1 MTLSHNI
8 LNIKGLV
15 LPLILFFT
23 CHPSLSFA
31 QNNSKHLKYYN
42 KAYSYFNNRDY
53 AEALRL
59 VDKAISLDSL
69 SYMAWLLKADIL
81 LETSCQTQAVP
92 CLEKALAIDSL
103 ASPRSALTLS
113 KLYIDNRLYA
123 DAISLLHWCLTL
135 DNQNDGFKDVASQ
148 LLALSC
154 IRKELVENP
163 VCNPPLNVGSN
174 VNTDGDE
181 YVNQVLPHT
190 DDILFTRRSAEIGP
204 HGFRNESLL
213 LSTLI
218 DNELQEPRP
227 LTLGWSDEQRT
238 GSASLSQDSALLF
251 FVGFDWLGG
260 YGRGDIFVAQ
270 RLNNIFCS
278 PFNLGPLIN
287 TTAMESQ
294 PFISADGNEFFFVRY
309 SNSKQ
314 KADIF
319 CSQLIDGQWSKP
331 KPLHNVNTDANEMS
345 PFLSIDGTTLFLAS
359 DRDNSMG
366 GYDLFFSRRDRN
378 GEWGAPSNIG
388 FPINTEANEICF
400 VVDDDGS
407 RAYLSSDRDGG
418 FGGYDV
424 FSCQIENLVLADV
437 NDFSQFLMR
446 NINFEFDSSVIDES
460 SGAALDSLATFLNHN
475 TLDVEI
481 SGHADDTGGEEYNMR
496 LSLQRAESVKA
507 ALVARAVDPA
517 RISTAGYGDTLP
529 VAPNDNDENKALNRR
544 VEIRFLK

>member
-123 DAISLLHWCLTL
+123 DAIALLHWCLTL

-148 LLALSC
+148 LLALSY
-154 IRKELVENP
+154 IRKDLVENP
-163 VCNPPLNVGSN
+163 VCSPPLNVGAN
-174 VNTDGDE
+174 INTDGDE

-238 GSASLSQDSALLF
+238 GSASLSQDSALMF
-251 FVGFDWLGG
+251 FVGFDWIGG

-294 PFISADGNEFFFVRY
+294 PFISADGKELFFVRY

-345 PFLSIDGTTLFLAS
+345 PFLSIDGTTLFFAS

-366 GYDLFFSRRDRN
+366 GYDLFFSRRDSK

-424 FSCQIENLVLADV
+424 FSCQVENIVNANV

-446 NINFEFDSSVIDES
+446 NINFEFDSSVINES
-460 SGAALDSLATFLNHN
+460 SGAALDSLAAFLNHN

>member
-113 KLYIDNRLYA
+113 RLYIDNRLYA
-123 DAISLLHWCLTL
+123 DAIALLHWCLTL

-148 LLALSC
+148 LLALSY
-154 IRKELVENP
+154 IRKDLVENP
-163 VCNPPLNVGSN
+163 VCSPPLNVGAN
-174 VNTDGDE
+174 INTDGDE

-213 LSTLI
+213 VSTVI
-218 DNELQEPRP
+218 DNELQEPHP
-227 LTLGWSDEQRT
+227 LPLGWSDEQRT

-270 RLNNIFCS
+270 RLNNTFCS

-294 PFISADGNEFFFVRY
+294 PFISADGNELFFVRY

-345 PFLSIDGTTLFLAS
+345 PFLSIDGTTLFFAS

-366 GYDLFFSRRDRN
+366 GYDLFFSRRDRK

-424 FSCQIENLVLADV
+424 FSCQGENIVNANV

-460 SGAALDSLATFLNHN
+460 SDAALDSLAAFLNHN

>member
-123 DAISLLHWCLTL
+123 DAIALLHWCLTL

-154 IRKELVENP
+154 IRKDLVENP
-163 VCNPPLNVGSN
+163 VCSPPLNVGAN
-174 VNTDGDE
+174 INTDGDE

-190 DDILFTRRSAEIGP
+190 DDILFTRRSAEIGL

-270 RLNNIFCS
+270 RLNNTFCL

-294 PFISADGNEFFFVRY
+294 PFISADGKELFFVRY
-309 SNSKQ
+309 SNSKH

-345 PFLSIDGTTLFLAS
+345 PFLSIDGTTLFFAS

-424 FSCQIENLVLADV
+424 FSCQVENIVNANV

-446 NINFEFDSSVIDES
+446 NINFEFDSSVIDEY
-460 SGAALDSLATFLNHN
+460 SGAALDSLAAFLNHN

>member
-123 DAISLLHWCLTL
+123 DAIALLHWCLTL

-154 IRKELVENP
+154 IRKDLVENP
-163 VCNPPLNVGSN
+163 VCNPPLNVGAN
-174 VNTDGDE
+174 INTDGDE

-190 DDILFTRRSAEIGP
+190 DDILFTRRSAEIGH

-270 RLNNIFCS
+270 RLNNTFCS

-294 PFISADGNEFFFVRY
+294 PFISADGNELFFVRY

-345 PFLSIDGTTLFLAS
+345 PFLSIDGTTLFFAS

-366 GYDLFFSRRDRN
+366 GYDLFFSRRDRK
-378 GEWGAPSNIG
+378 GEWGTPSNIG

-424 FSCQIENLVLADV
+424 FSCQVENLVLADV

-446 NINFEFDSSVIDES
+446 NINFEFDSSVINES

-475 TLDVEI
+475 TLYVEI

>member
-69 SYMAWLLKADIL
+69 SYMAWLLKADIF

-92 CLEKALAIDSL
+92 CLEKVLAIDSL

-113 KLYIDNRLYA
+113 KLYIDNRLYD
-123 DAISLLHWCLTL
+123 DAIALLHWCLTL

-154 IRKELVENP
+154 IRKDLVENP
-163 VCNPPLNVGSN
+163 VCSPPLNVGAN
-174 VNTDGDE
+174 INTDGDE

-190 DDILFTRRSAEIGP
+190 DDILFTRRSAEIGH

-213 LSTLI
+213 VSTLI

-270 RLNNIFCS
+270 RLNSTFCS

-294 PFISADGNEFFFVRY
+294 PFISADGNELFFVRY

-331 KPLHNVNTDANEMS
+331 KPLSNVNTDANEMS
-345 PFLSIDGTTLFLAS
+345 PFLSIDGTTLFFAS

-366 GYDLFFSRRDRN
+366 GYDLFFSRRDRK
-378 GEWGAPSNIG
+378 GEWGEPSNIG

-424 FSCQIENLVLADV
+424 FSCQVENLVLADV
-437 NDFSQFLMR
+437 NDFAQFLMR

-460 SGAALDSLATFLNHN
+460 SDAALDSLAAFLNHN

>member
-123 DAISLLHWCLTL
+123 DAIALLHWCLTL

-154 IRKELVENP
+154 IRKDLVENP
-163 VCNPPLNVGSN
+163 VCSPPLNVGAN
-174 VNTDGDE
+174 INTDGDE

-190 DDILFTRRSAEIGP
+190 DDILFTRRSAEIGL

-213 LSTLI
+213 VSTLI

-294 PFISADGNEFFFVRY
+294 PFISADGNELFFVRY

-345 PFLSIDGTTLFLAS
+345 PFLSIDGTTLFFAS

-366 GYDLFFSRRDRN
+366 GYDLFFSRRDRK
-378 GEWGAPSNIG
+378 GEWGTPSNIG

-424 FSCQIENLVLADV
+424 FSCQGENIVNANV

-460 SGAALDSLATFLNHN
+460 SDAALDSLAAFLNHN

>member
-113 KLYIDNRLYA
+113 KLYIDNRLYT
-123 DAISLLHWCLTL
+123 DAIALLHWCLTL

-148 LLALSC
+148 LLALSY
-154 IRKELVENP
+154 IRKDLVENP
-163 VCNPPLNVGSN
+163 VCSPPLNVGSN

-345 PFLSIDGTTLFLAS
+345 PFLSIDGTTLFFAS

-475 TLDVEI
+475 ILDVEI

>member
-123 DAISLLHWCLTL
+123 DAIALLHWCLTL

-148 LLALSC
+148 LLALSY
-154 IRKELVENP
+154 IRKDLVENP
-163 VCNPPLNVGSN
+163 VCSPPLNVGAN
-174 VNTDGDE
+174 INTDGDE

-204 HGFRNESLL
+204 NGFRNESLL
-213 LSTLI
+213 VSTLI

-270 RLNNIFCS
+270 RLNSTFCS

-294 PFISADGNEFFFVRY
+294 PFISADAKELFFVRY

-331 KPLHNVNTDANEMS
+331 KPLSNVNTDANEMS
-345 PFLSIDGTTLFLAS
+345 PFLSIDGTTLFFAS

-366 GYDLFFSRRDRN
+366 GYDLFFSRRDRK
-378 GEWGAPSNIG
+378 GEWGEPSNIG

-424 FSCQIENLVLADV
+424 FSCQVKNLADV

-446 NINFEFDSSVIDES
+446 NINFEFDSSVINES

-475 TLDVEI
+475 TLHVEI

>member
-154 IRKELVENP
+154 IRKDLVENP
-163 VCNPPLNVGSN
+163 VCSPPLNVGSN

-204 HGFRNESLL
+204 HGYRNESLL
-213 LSTLI
+213 VSTLI
-218 DNELQEPRP
+218 DNELQEPHP

-270 RLNNIFCS
+270 RLNNTFCS

-294 PFISADGNEFFFVRY
+294 PFISADGNELFFVRY

-331 KPLHNVNTDANEMS
+331 KPLSNVNTDANEMS
-345 PFLSIDGTTLFLAS
+345 PFLSIDGTTLFFAS

-366 GYDLFFSRRDRN
+366 GYDLFFSRRDRK
-378 GEWGAPSNIG
+378 GEWCAPSNIG

-424 FSCQIENLVLADV
+424 FSCQVENLVLADV

-460 SGAALDSLATFLNHN
+460 SDAALDSLATFLNHN

>member
-81 LETSCQTQAVP
+81 LETSCHTQAVP

-123 DAISLLHWCLTL
+123 DAIALLHWCLTL

-154 IRKELVENP
+154 IRKDLVENP
-163 VCNPPLNVGSN
+163 VCSPPLNVGAN
-174 VNTDGDE
+174 INTDGDE

-213 LSTLI
+213 FSTLI

-294 PFISADGNEFFFVRY
+294 PFISADGNELFFVRY

-345 PFLSIDGTTLFLAS
+345 PFLSIDGTTLFFAS

-424 FSCQIENLVLADV
+424 FSCQVENIVNANV

-460 SGAALDSLATFLNHN
+460 SDAALDSLATFLNHN

>member
-113 KLYIDNRLYA
+113 RLYIDNRLYA
-123 DAISLLHWCLTL
+123 DAIALLHWCLTL

-154 IRKELVENP
+154 IRKDLVENP
-163 VCNPPLNVGSN
+163 VCSPPLNVGAN
-174 VNTDGDE
+174 INTDGDE

-213 LSTLI
+213 VSTVI
-218 DNELQEPRP
+218 DNELQEPHP
-227 LTLGWSDEQRT
+227 LPLGWSDEQRT

-294 PFISADGNEFFFVRY
+294 PFISADGNELFFVRY

-345 PFLSIDGTTLFLAS
+345 PFLSIDGTTLFFAS

-366 GYDLFFSRRDRN
+366 GYDLFFSRRDRK
-378 GEWGAPSNIG
+378 GEWGTPSNIG

-424 FSCQIENLVLADV
+424 FSCQVENLVLADV

-446 NINFEFDSSVIDES
+446 NINFEFDSSVINES

-475 TLDVEI
+475 TLYVEI

>member
-69 SYMAWLLKADIL
+69 YYMAWLLKADIL

-123 DAISLLHWCLTL
+123 DAIALLHWCLTL

-154 IRKELVENP
+154 IRKDLVENP
-163 VCNPPLNVGSN
+163 VCSPPLNVGAN
-174 VNTDGDE
+174 INTDGDE

-190 DDILFTRRSAEIGP
+190 YDILFTRRSAEIGP
-204 HGFRNESLL
+204 NGFRNESLL

-218 DNELQEPRP
+218 DNELQEPHP

-270 RLNNIFCS
+270 RLNNTFCS

-294 PFISADGNEFFFVRY
+294 PFISADGKELFFVRY
-309 SNSKQ
+309 SNSKH

-345 PFLSIDGTTLFLAS
+345 PFLSIDGTTLFFAS

-366 GYDLFFSRRDRN
+366 GYDLFFSRRDRK

-424 FSCQIENLVLADV
+424 FSCQVENLVLADV
-437 NDFSQFLMR
+437 NDFAQFLMR

-529 VAPNDNDENKALNRR
+529 VVPNDNDENKALNRR

>member
-123 DAISLLHWCLTL
+123 DAIALLHWCLTL

-154 IRKELVENP
+154 IRKDLVENP
-163 VCNPPLNVGSN
+163 VCSPPLNVGAN
-174 VNTDGDE
+174 INTDGDE

-190 DDILFTRRSAEIGP
+190 DDILFTRRSAETGP
-204 HGFRNESLL
+204 NGFRNESLL
-213 LSTLI
+213 VSTLI

-294 PFISADGNEFFFVRY
+294 PFISADGNELFFVRY

-345 PFLSIDGTTLFLAS
+345 PFLSIDGTTLFFAS

-366 GYDLFFSRRDRN
+366 GYDLFFSRRDRK

-424 FSCQIENLVLADV
+424 FSCQVENIVNADV
-437 NDFSQFLMR
+437 NDFAQFLMR

>member
-8 LNIKGLV
+8 LNVKGLV

-123 DAISLLHWCLTL
+123 DAIALLHWCLTL

-163 VCNPPLNVGSN
+163 VCSPPLNVGAN
-174 VNTDGDE
+174 INTDGDE

-227 LTLGWSDEQRT
+227 LTLGWSNEQRT

-294 PFISADGNEFFFVRY
+294 PFISADGNELFFVRY

-345 PFLSIDGTTLFLAS
+345 PFLSIDGTTLFFAS

-366 GYDLFFSRRDRN
+366 GYDLFFSRRDRK
-378 GEWGAPSNIG
+378 GEWCAPSNIG

-424 FSCQIENLVLADV
+424 FFCQVENLVLADV
-437 NDFSQFLMR
+437 NDFAQFLMR

-460 SGAALDSLATFLNHN
+460 SDVALDSLAAFLNHN

-481 SGHADDTGGEEYNMR
+481 SGHADDMGGEEYNMR

>member
-69 SYMAWLLKADIL
+69 SYMAWLLKADIF

-92 CLEKALAIDSL
+92 CLEKVLAIDSL

-113 KLYIDNRLYA
+113 KLYIDNRLYD
-123 DAISLLHWCLTL
+123 DAIALLHWCLTL

-154 IRKELVENP
+154 IRKDLVENP
-163 VCNPPLNVGSN
+163 VCSPPLNVGAN
-174 VNTDGDE
+174 INTDGDE

-190 DDILFTRRSAEIGP
+190 DDILFTRRSAEIGL

-213 LSTLI
+213 VSTLI
-218 DNELQEPRP
+218 DNELQESRP

-270 RLNNIFCS
+270 RLNSTFCS

-294 PFISADGNEFFFVRY
+294 PFISADGNELFFVRY

-331 KPLHNVNTDANEMS
+331 KPLSNVNTDANEMS
-345 PFLSIDGTTLFLAS
+345 PFLSIDGTTLFFAS

-366 GYDLFFSRRDRN
+366 GYDLFFSRRDRK
-378 GEWGAPSNIG
+378 GEWGEPSNIG

-424 FSCQIENLVLADV
+424 FSCQIENIVLADV

-460 SGAALDSLATFLNHN
+460 SGAALDSLAAFLNHN

-481 SGHADDTGGEEYNMR
+481 SGHADDTGGEEYNIR

>member
-8 LNIKGLV
+8 LNVKGLV

-123 DAISLLHWCLTL
+123 DAIALLHWCLTL

-154 IRKELVENP
+154 IRKDLVENP
-163 VCNPPLNVGSN
+163 VCSPPLNVGAN
-174 VNTDGDE
+174 INTDGDE

-190 DDILFTRRSAEIGP
+190 DDILFTRRSAEIGL

-345 PFLSIDGTTLFLAS
+345 PFLSIDGTTLFFAS

-424 FSCQIENLVLADV
+424 FFCQVENLVLADV

-446 NINFEFDSSVIDES
+446 NINFEFDSSVIDEY

>member
-123 DAISLLHWCLTL
+123 DAIALLHWCLTL

-154 IRKELVENP
+154 IRKDLVENP
-163 VCNPPLNVGSN
+163 VCSPPLNVGAN
-174 VNTDGDE
+174 INTDGDE

-190 DDILFTRRSAEIGP
+190 DDILFTRRSAEIGH

-218 DNELQEPRP
+218 DNELQESRP

-270 RLNNIFCS
+270 RLNNTFCS

-294 PFISADGNEFFFVRY
+294 PFISADGNELFFVRY

-345 PFLSIDGTTLFLAS
+345 PFLSIDGTTLFFAS

-366 GYDLFFSRRDRN
+366 GYDIFFSRRDRK
-378 GEWGAPSNIG
+378 GEWCAPSNIG

-424 FSCQIENLVLADV
+424 FSCQGENLVLADV
-437 NDFSQFLMR
+437 NDFVQFLMR

-460 SGAALDSLATFLNHN
+460 SDAALDSLAAFLNHN

>member
-31 QNNSKHLKYYN
+31 QNNSKHFKYYN

-154 IRKELVENP
+154 IRKDLVENP
-163 VCNPPLNVGSN
+163 VCSPPLNVGAN
-174 VNTDGDE
+174 INTDGDE

-204 HGFRNESLL
+204 HGFRNETLL

-294 PFISADGNEFFFVRY
+294 PFISADGKELFFVRY

-345 PFLSIDGTTLFLAS
+345 PFLSIDGTTLFFAS

-366 GYDLFFSRRDRN
+366 GYDLFFSRRDRK
-378 GEWGAPSNIG
+378 GEWGEPSNIG

-437 NDFSQFLMR
+437 NDFAQFLMR

-460 SGAALDSLATFLNHN
+460 SGAALDSLAAFLNHN

>member
-123 DAISLLHWCLTL
+123 DAIALLHWCLTL

-154 IRKELVENP
+154 IRKDLVENP
-163 VCNPPLNVGSN
+163 VCSPPLNVGAN
-174 VNTDGDE
+174 INTDGDE

-213 LSTLI
+213 VSTVI
-218 DNELQEPRP
+218 DNELQEPHP
-227 LTLGWSDEQRT
+227 LPLGWSDEQRT

-294 PFISADGNEFFFVRY
+294 PFISADGNELFFVRY

-345 PFLSIDGTTLFLAS
+345 PFLSIDGTTLFFAS

-366 GYDLFFSRRDRN
+366 GYDLFFSRRDRK
-378 GEWGAPSNIG
+378 GEWGTPSNIG

-424 FSCQIENLVLADV
+424 FFCQVENIVNANV

-460 SGAALDSLATFLNHN
+460 SDAALDSLATFLNHN

>member
-113 KLYIDNRLYA
+113 RLYIDNRLYA
-123 DAISLLHWCLTL
+123 DAIALLHWCLTL

-148 LLALSC
+148 LLALSY
-154 IRKELVENP
+154 IRKDLVENP
-163 VCNPPLNVGSN
+163 VCSPPLNVGAN
-174 VNTDGDE
+174 INTDGDE

-204 HGFRNESLL
+204 NGFRNESLL

-218 DNELQEPRP
+218 DNELQESRP

-294 PFISADGNEFFFVRY
+294 PFISADGNELFFVRY

-345 PFLSIDGTTLFLAS
+345 PFLSIDGTTLFFAS

-366 GYDLFFSRRDRN
+366 GYDLFFSRRDRK
-378 GEWGAPSNIG
+378 GEWGTPSNIG

-424 FSCQIENLVLADV
+424 FSCQVENLVLADV

>member
-123 DAISLLHWCLTL
+123 DAIALLHWCLTL
-135 DNQNDGFKDVASQ
+135 DNQNDRFKDVASQ

-163 VCNPPLNVGSN
+163 VCSPPLNVGAN
-174 VNTDGDE
+174 INTDGDE

-213 LSTLI
+213 VSTVI
-218 DNELQEPRP
+218 DNELQEPHP

-260 YGRGDIFVAQ
+260 HGRGDIFVAQ
-270 RLNNIFCS
+270 RLNSTFCS

-294 PFISADGNEFFFVRY
+294 PFISADAKELFFVRY

-345 PFLSIDGTTLFLAS
+345 PFLSIDGTTLFFAS

-366 GYDLFFSRRDRN
+366 GYDLFFSRRDRK
-378 GEWGAPSNIG
+378 GEWCAPSNIG

-424 FSCQIENLVLADV
+424 FSCQVENLVLADV

-460 SGAALDSLATFLNHN
+460 SGAALDSLAAFLNHN

>member
-123 DAISLLHWCLTL
+123 DAIALLHWCLTL

-154 IRKELVENP
+154 IRKDLVENP
-163 VCNPPLNVGSN
+163 VCSPPLNVGAN
-174 VNTDGDE
+174 INTDGDE

-213 LSTLI
+213 VSTLI
-218 DNELQEPRP
+218 DNELQEPHP

-270 RLNNIFCS
+270 RLNSTFCS

-294 PFISADGNEFFFVRY
+294 PFISADGNELFFVRY

-331 KPLHNVNTDANEMS
+331 KPLSNVNTDANEMS
-345 PFLSIDGTTLFLAS
+345 PFLSIDGTTLFFAS

-366 GYDLFFSRRDRN
+366 GYDIFFSRRDRK
-378 GEWGAPSNIG
+378 GEWCAPSNIG

-424 FSCQIENLVLADV
+424 FSCQVENLVLADV

-460 SGAALDSLATFLNHN
+460 SGAALDSLAAFLNHN

>member
-113 KLYIDNRLYA
+113 RLYIDNRLYA
-123 DAISLLHWCLTL
+123 DAIALLHWCLTL

-148 LLALSC
+148 LLALSY
-154 IRKELVENP
+154 IRKDLVENP
-163 VCNPPLNVGSN
+163 VCSPPLNVGAN
-174 VNTDGDE
+174 INTDGDE

-190 DDILFTRRSAEIGP
+190 DDILFTRRSAEIGH

-213 LSTLI
+213 FSTLI
-218 DNELQEPRP
+218 DNELQESRP
-227 LTLGWSDEQRT
+227 LPLGWSDEQRT

-294 PFISADGNEFFFVRY
+294 PFISADGNELFFVRY

-345 PFLSIDGTTLFLAS
+345 PFLSIDGTTLFFAS

-366 GYDLFFSRRDRN
+366 GYDLFFSRRDRK
-378 GEWGAPSNIG
+378 GEWGEPSNIG

-424 FSCQIENLVLADV
+424 FSCQVENLVLADV

-446 NINFEFDSSVIDES
+446 NINFEFDSSVINES

-475 TLDVEI
+475 TLYVEI

>member
-123 DAISLLHWCLTL
+123 DAIVLLHWCLTL

-154 IRKELVENP
+154 IRKDLVENP
-163 VCNPPLNVGSN
+163 VCSPPLNVGAN
-174 VNTDGDE
+174 INTDGDE

-218 DNELQEPRP
+218 DNELQESRP

-270 RLNNIFCS
+270 RLNSTFCL

-345 PFLSIDGTTLFLAS
+345 PFLSIDGTTLFFAS

-366 GYDLFFSRRDRN
+366 GYDLFFSRRDRK

-424 FSCQIENLVLADV
+424 FSCQVENLVLADV

-460 SGAALDSLATFLNHN
+460 SDAALDSLAIFLNHN

>member
-69 SYMAWLLKADIL
+69 SYMAWLLKADIF

-123 DAISLLHWCLTL
+123 DAIALLHWCLTL

-154 IRKELVENP
+154 IRKDLVENP
-163 VCNPPLNVGSN
+163 VCSPPLNVGAN
-174 VNTDGDE
+174 INTDGDE

-218 DNELQEPRP
+218 DNELQESRP

-270 RLNNIFCS
+270 RLNNILCS

-294 PFISADGNEFFFVRY
+294 PFISADGNELFFVRY

-331 KPLHNVNTDANEMS
+331 KPLSNVNTDANEMS
-345 PFLSIDGTTLFLAS
+345 PFLSIDGTTLFFAS

-366 GYDLFFSRRDRN
+366 GYDLFFSRRDRK
-378 GEWGAPSNIG
+378 GEWGEPSNIG

-424 FSCQIENLVLADV
+424 FFCQVENLVLADV
-437 NDFSQFLMR
+437 NDFAQFLMR

-460 SGAALDSLATFLNHN
+460 SGAALDSLAAFLNHN

-481 SGHADDTGGEEYNMR
+481 SGHADDTGGEEYNIR

>member
-123 DAISLLHWCLTL
+123 DAIALLHWCLTL

-154 IRKELVENP
+154 IRKDLVENP
-163 VCNPPLNVGSN
+163 VCSPPLNVGAN
-174 VNTDGDE
+174 INTDGDE

-190 DDILFTRRSAEIGP
+190 DDILFTRRSAETGP
-204 HGFRNESLL
+204 NGFRNESLL
-213 LSTLI
+213 VSTLI
-218 DNELQEPRP
+218 DNELQEPHP

-270 RLNNIFCS
+270 RLNSTFCS

-294 PFISADGNEFFFVRY
+294 PFISADGNELFFVRY

-331 KPLHNVNTDANEMS
+331 KPLSNVNTDANEMS
-345 PFLSIDGTTLFLAS
+345 PFLSIDGTTLFFAS

-366 GYDLFFSRRDRN
+366 GYDIFFSRRDRK
-378 GEWGAPSNIG
+378 GEWCAPSNIG

-424 FSCQIENLVLADV
+424 FSCQVENLVLADV

-460 SGAALDSLATFLNHN
+460 SGAALDSLAAFLNHN

>member
-8 LNIKGLV
+8 LNVKGLV

-123 DAISLLHWCLTL
+123 DAIALLHWCLTL

-154 IRKELVENP
+154 IRKDLVENP
-163 VCNPPLNVGSN
+163 VCSPPLNVGAN
-174 VNTDGDE
+174 INTDGDE

-190 DDILFTRRSAEIGP
+190 DDILFTRRSAEIGL

-270 RLNNIFCS
+270 RLNNTFCL

-294 PFISADGNEFFFVRY
+294 PFISADGKELFFVRY

-331 KPLHNVNTDANEMS
+331 KPLSNVNTDANEMS
-345 PFLSIDGTTLFLAS
+345 PFLSIDGTTLFFAS

-366 GYDLFFSRRDRN
+366 GYDLFFSRRDRK
-378 GEWGAPSNIG
+378 GEWGEPSNIG

-407 RAYLSSDRDGG
+407 RTYLSSDRDGG

-424 FSCQIENLVLADV
+424 FFCQVENLVLADV

-460 SGAALDSLATFLNHN
+460 SDAALDSLATFLNHN

>member
-123 DAISLLHWCLTL
+123 DAIALLHWCLTL
-135 DNQNDGFKDVASQ
+135 DNQNDRFKDVASQ

-163 VCNPPLNVGSN
+163 VCSPPLNVGAN
-174 VNTDGDE
+174 INTDGDE

-213 LSTLI
+213 VSTVI
-218 DNELQEPRP
+218 DNELQEPHP

-270 RLNNIFCS
+270 CLNSTFCS

-294 PFISADGNEFFFVRY
+294 PFISADGNELFFVRY

-345 PFLSIDGTTLFLAS
+345 PFLSIDGTTLFFAS

-366 GYDLFFSRRDRN
+366 GYDLFFSRRDRK
-378 GEWGAPSNIG
+378 GEWCAPSNIG

-424 FSCQIENLVLADV
+424 FSCQVENLVLADV

-460 SGAALDSLATFLNHN
+460 SGAALDSLAAFLNHN

>member
-123 DAISLLHWCLTL
+123 DAIALLHWCLTL
-135 DNQNDGFKDVASQ
+135 DNQNDRFKDVASQ

-163 VCNPPLNVGSN
+163 VCSPPLNVGAN
-174 VNTDGDE
+174 INTDGDE

-204 HGFRNESLL
+204 NGFRNESLL
-213 LSTLI
+213 VSTLI

-260 YGRGDIFVAQ
+260 HGRGDIFVAQ
-270 RLNNIFCS
+270 RLNSTFCS

-294 PFISADGNEFFFVRY
+294 PFISADAKELFFVRY

-345 PFLSIDGTTLFLAS
+345 PFLSIDGTTLFFAS

-366 GYDLFFSRRDRN
+366 GYDLFFSRRDRK
-378 GEWGAPSNIG
+378 GEWCAPSNIG

-424 FSCQIENLVLADV
+424 FSCQVENLVLADV

>member
-123 DAISLLHWCLTL
+123 DAIALLHWCLTL

-154 IRKELVENP
+154 IRKDLVENP
-163 VCNPPLNVGSN
+163 VCSPPLNVGAN
-174 VNTDGDE
+174 INTDGDE

-190 DDILFTRRSAEIGP
+190 DDILFTRRSAEIGH

-218 DNELQEPRP
+218 DNELQESRP

-294 PFISADGNEFFFVRY
+294 PFISADGNELFFVRY

-345 PFLSIDGTTLFLAS
+345 PFLSIDGTTLFFAS

-366 GYDLFFSRRDRN
+366 GYDLFFSRRDRK
-378 GEWGAPSNIG
+378 GEWGTPSNIG

-424 FSCQIENLVLADV
+424 FSCQVENLVLADV

-460 SGAALDSLATFLNHN
+460 SGAALDSLAAFLNHN

>member
-123 DAISLLHWCLTL
+123 DAIALLHWCLTL

-154 IRKELVENP
+154 IRKDLVENP
-163 VCNPPLNVGSN
+163 VCSPPLNVGAN
-174 VNTDGDE
+174 INTDGDE

-190 DDILFTRRSAEIGP
+190 DDILFTRRSAEIGH

-218 DNELQEPRP
+218 DNELQESRP

-294 PFISADGNEFFFVRY
+294 PFISADGNEIFFVR
-309 SNSKQ
+309 
-314 KADIF
+314 
-319 CSQLIDGQWSKP
+319 
-331 KPLHNVNTDANEMS
+331 
-345 PFLSIDGTTLFLAS
+345 
-359 DRDNSMG
+359 
-366 GYDLFFSRRDRN
+366 
-378 GEWGAPSNIG
+378 
-388 FPINTEANEICF
+388 
-400 VVDDDGS
+400 
-407 RAYLSSDRDGG
+407 
-418 FGGYDV
+418 
-424 FSCQIENLVLADV
+424 
-437 NDFSQFLMR
+437 
-446 NINFEFDSSVIDES
+446 
-460 SGAALDSLATFLNHN
+460 
-475 TLDVEI
+475 
-481 SGHADDTGGEEYNMR
+481 
-496 LSLQRAESVKA
+496 
-507 ALVARAVDPA
+507 
-517 RISTAGYGDTLP
+517 
-529 VAPNDNDENKALNRR
+529 
-544 VEIRFLK
+544 

>member
-69 SYMAWLLKADIL
+69 SYMAWLLKADIF

-123 DAISLLHWCLTL
+123 DAIALLHWCLTL

-148 LLALSC
+148 LLTLSC
-154 IRKELVENP
+154 IRKDLVENP

-190 DDILFTRRSAEIGP
+190 YDILFTRRSAEIGP

-218 DNELQEPRP
+218 DNELQESRP

-294 PFISADGNEFFFVRY
+294 PFISADGNELFFVRY

-331 KPLHNVNTDANEMS
+331 KPLSNVNTDANEMS
-345 PFLSIDGTTLFLAS
+345 PFLSIDGTTLFFAS

-366 GYDLFFSRRDRN
+366 GYDLFFSRRDRK
-378 GEWGAPSNIG
+378 GEWGEPSNIG

-424 FSCQIENLVLADV
+424 FSCQVENLVLADV

-460 SGAALDSLATFLNHN
+460 SGAALDSLAAFLNHN
-475 TLDVEI
+475 TLHVEI
-481 SGHADDTGGEEYNMR
+481 SGHADDTGREEYNMR

>member
-53 AEALRL
+53 AEVLRL

-123 DAISLLHWCLTL
+123 DAIALLHWCLTL

-154 IRKELVENP
+154 IRKDLVENP
-163 VCNPPLNVGSN
+163 VCSPPLNVGAN
-174 VNTDGDE
+174 INTDGDE

-190 DDILFTRRSAEIGP
+190 DDILFTRRSAEIGL

-213 LSTLI
+213 VSTLI

-270 RLNNIFCS
+270 RLNNILCS

-294 PFISADGNEFFFVRY
+294 PFISADGNELFFVRY

-331 KPLHNVNTDANEMS
+331 KPLSNVNTDANEMS
-345 PFLSIDGTTLFLAS
+345 PFLSIDGTTLFFAS

-366 GYDLFFSRRDRN
+366 GYDLFFSRRDRK
-378 GEWGAPSNIG
+378 GEWGEPSNIG

-424 FSCQIENLVLADV
+424 FFCQVENLVLADV
-437 NDFSQFLMR
+437 NDFAQFLMR

-460 SGAALDSLATFLNHN
+460 SGAALDSLAAFLNHN

>member
-23 CHPSLSFA
+23 CYPSLSFA

-113 KLYIDNRLYA
+113 RLYIDNRLYA
-123 DAISLLHWCLTL
+123 DAIALLHWCLTL

-148 LLALSC
+148 LLALSY
-154 IRKELVENP
+154 IRKDLVENP
-163 VCNPPLNVGSN
+163 VCSPPLNVGAN
-174 VNTDGDE
+174 INTDGDE

-213 LSTLI
+213 VSTVI
-218 DNELQEPRP
+218 DNELQEPHP
-227 LTLGWSDEQRT
+227 LPLGWSDEQRT

-294 PFISADGNEFFFVRY
+294 PFISADGNELFFVRY

-345 PFLSIDGTTLFLAS
+345 PFLSIDGTTLFFAS

-366 GYDLFFSRRDRN
+366 GYDLFFSRRDRK
-378 GEWGAPSNIG
+378 GEWGTPSNIG

-424 FSCQIENLVLADV
+424 FSCQVENIVNANV

-446 NINFEFDSSVIDES
+446 NINFEFDSSVINES

-475 TLDVEI
+475 TLYVEI

>member
-123 DAISLLHWCLTL
+123 EAIALLHWCLTL

-148 LLALSC
+148 LLALSY
-154 IRKELVENP
+154 IRKDLVENP
-163 VCNPPLNVGSN
+163 VCSPPLNVGAN
-174 VNTDGDE
+174 INTDGDE

-270 RLNNIFCS
+270 RLNSTFCS

-294 PFISADGNEFFFVRY
+294 PFISADGNELFFVRY

-345 PFLSIDGTTLFLAS
+345 PFLSIDGTTLFFAS

-366 GYDLFFSRRDRN
+366 GYDLFFSRRDHK

-424 FSCQIENLVLADV
+424 FSCQVENLVLADV

-460 SGAALDSLATFLNHN
+460 SGAALDSLAAFLNHN
-475 TLDVEI
+475 TLHVEI

>member
-123 DAISLLHWCLTL
+123 DAIALLHWCLTL
-135 DNQNDGFKDVASQ
+135 DNHNDGFKDVASQ
-148 LLALSC
+148 LLALSY

-163 VCNPPLNVGSN
+163 VCSPPLNVGAN
-174 VNTDGDE
+174 INTDGDE

-190 DDILFTRRSAEIGP
+190 DDILFTRRSAEIGH

-218 DNELQEPRP
+218 DNELQESRP

-270 RLNNIFCS
+270 RLNNTFCS

-294 PFISADGNEFFFVRY
+294 PFISADGNELFFVRY

-331 KPLHNVNTDANEMS
+331 KPLHNINTDANEIS
-345 PFLSIDGTTLFLAS
+345 PFLSIDGTTLFFAS

-366 GYDLFFSRRDRN
+366 GYDLFFSCRDRK

-424 FSCQIENLVLADV
+424 FSCQVENIVNADV
-437 NDFSQFLMR
+437 NDFAQFLMR

>member
-123 DAISLLHWCLTL
+123 DAIALLHWCLTL

-154 IRKELVENP
+154 IRKDLVENP
-163 VCNPPLNVGSN
+163 VCNPPLNVGAN
-174 VNTDGDE
+174 INTDGDE

-270 RLNNIFCS
+270 RLNSTFCS

-294 PFISADGNEFFFVRY
+294 PFISADGNELFFVRY

-331 KPLHNVNTDANEMS
+331 KPLSNVNTDANEMS
-345 PFLSIDGTTLFLAS
+345 PFLSIDGTTLFFAS

-366 GYDLFFSRRDRN
+366 GYDLFFSRRDRK
-378 GEWGAPSNIG
+378 GEWDAPSNIG

-424 FSCQIENLVLADV
+424 FSCQVENLVLADV
-437 NDFSQFLMR
+437 NDFVQFLMR

-460 SGAALDSLATFLNHN
+460 SDVALDSLAAFLNHN

>member
-123 DAISLLHWCLTL
+123 DAIALLHWCLTL

-148 LLALSC
+148 LLALSY
-154 IRKELVENP
+154 IRKDLVENP
-163 VCNPPLNVGSN
+163 VCSPPLNVGAN
-174 VNTDGDE
+174 INTDGDE

-204 HGFRNESLL
+204 NGFRNESLL

-218 DNELQEPRP
+218 DNELQEPRT

-270 RLNNIFCS
+270 RLNSTFCS

-287 TTAMESQ
+287 TMAMESQ
-294 PFISADGNEFFFVRY
+294 PFISADGNELFFVRY
-309 SNSKQ
+309 SKSKQ

-331 KPLHNVNTDANEMS
+331 KPLSNVNTDANEMS
-345 PFLSIDGTTLFLAS
+345 PFLSIDGTTLFFAS

-366 GYDLFFSRRDRN
+366 GYDLFFSRRDRK
-378 GEWGAPSNIG
+378 GEWGEPSNIG

-424 FSCQIENLVLADV
+424 FSCQVENLVLADV

-460 SGAALDSLATFLNHN
+460 SGAALDSLAAFLNHN

>member
-69 SYMAWLLKADIL
+69 SYMAWLLKADIF

-123 DAISLLHWCLTL
+123 DAIALLHWCLTL

-148 LLALSC
+148 LLTLSC
-154 IRKELVENP
+154 IRKDLVENP

-190 DDILFTRRSAEIGP
+190 YDILFTRRSAEIGP

-218 DNELQEPRP
+218 DNELQESRP

-294 PFISADGNEFFFVRY
+294 PFISADGNELFFVRY

-345 PFLSIDGTTLFLAS
+345 PFLSIDGTTLFFAS

-366 GYDLFFSRRDRN
+366 GYDLFFSRRDRK
-378 GEWGAPSNIG
+378 GEWGEPSNIG

-424 FSCQIENLVLADV
+424 FSCQVENLVLADV
-437 NDFSQFLMR
+437 NDFAQFLMR

-460 SGAALDSLATFLNHN
+460 SGAALDSLAAFLNHN

>member
-1 MTLSHNI
+1 M
-8 LNIKGLV
+8 
-15 LPLILFFT
+15 
-23 CHPSLSFA
+23 
-31 QNNSKHLKYYN
+31 
-42 KAYSYFNNRDY
+42 
-53 AEALRL
+53 
-59 VDKAISLDSL
+59 
-69 SYMAWLLKADIL
+69 
-81 LETSCQTQAVP
+81 
-92 CLEKALAIDSL
+92 
-103 ASPRSALTLS
+103 
-113 KLYIDNRLYA
+113 
-123 DAISLLHWCLTL
+123 
-135 DNQNDGFKDVASQ
+135 
-148 LLALSC
+148 
-154 IRKELVENP
+154 ENP
-163 VCNPPLNVGSN
+163 VCSPPLNVGAN
-174 VNTDGDE
+174 INTDGDE

-190 DDILFTRRSAEIGP
+190 DDILFTRRSAEIGL

-213 LSTLI
+213 VSTLI

-270 RLNNIFCS
+270 RLNNILCS

-294 PFISADGNEFFFVRY
+294 PFISADGNELFFVRY

-345 PFLSIDGTTLFLAS
+345 PFLSIDGTTLFFAS

-366 GYDLFFSRRDRN
+366 GYDLFFSRRDRK

-424 FSCQIENLVLADV
+424 FFCQVENLVLADV
-437 NDFSQFLMR
+437 NDFAQFLMR

-460 SGAALDSLATFLNHN
+460 SDAALDSLAAFLNHN

-481 SGHADDTGGEEYNMR
+481 SGHADDTGGEEYNIR